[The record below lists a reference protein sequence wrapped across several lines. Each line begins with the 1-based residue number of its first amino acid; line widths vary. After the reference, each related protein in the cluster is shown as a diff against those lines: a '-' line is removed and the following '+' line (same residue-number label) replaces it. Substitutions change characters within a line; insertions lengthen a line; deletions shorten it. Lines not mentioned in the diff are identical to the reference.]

1 MKVCRSTWSLAML
14 AVVVAAGALLAAHSV
29 HAQTVIEEWNSAKT
43 PPVPEVK
50 AVTVDPKKAALLVM
64 DFNKNG
70 CTPERRARCVAA
82 LPKVRKI
89 LDEARAKGVY
99 VTHTL
104 SGTTT
109 PADIVTELT
118 PKNGEKAFNAPIDKF
133 YNNDLEKTLKDK
145 GIDTVILTGT
155 SSNGAVLF
163 TAGGA
168 AVRGFKVI
176 VPVDGMP
183 GDGVYQEQFAAWNI
197 VNGPTVREK
206 STLTKIDLIS
216 FK

>member
-1 MKVCRSTWSLAML
+1 VFCSVLA
-14 AVVVAAGALLAAHSV
+14 AVVATGALMTAGSV
-29 HAQTVIEEWNSAKT
+29 RAQTVIEEWNSAKA
-43 PPVPEVK
+43 PKAPEVK
-50 AVTVDPKKAALLVM
+50 SVTVDPKKTALLVM

-82 LPKVRKI
+82 LPKVQKI
-89 LDEARAKGVY
+89 LNEARAKGVY

-109 PADIVTELT
+109 PPDIVKELT

-155 SSNGAVLF
+155 SANGAVLF

-183 GDGVYQEQFAAWNI
+183 ADDVYQEQFSAWNI
-197 VNGPTVREK
+197 ANGPTVREK
-206 STLTKIDLIS
+206 STLTKIDMIT